1 MPLKSFIREYL
12 LGLGAA
18 AAGFA
23 EAAPVEARC
32 TDAFRA
38 WLRDGRHGPLG
49 YMERH
54 SELRTDPRGLLEGA
68 KTVVSV
74 AWPYL
79 PERLRDPALPFIA
92 RYAYCADYH
101 KVIRRLL
108 KPLLREL
115 AGQGIRTRLCVDS
128 APVHE
133 RYWAVRAGIG
143 FRGRNGCLI
152 VPGAGSWVFLSE
164 ILLDAEIA
172 PDAPCTAS
180 CDACDACLRACPTG
194 ALTPDG
200 TLDCRRCLS
209 ARTIEAP
216 VLPVSSN
223 AVSSNAVG
231 TLPEAPPATDG
242 NYKYLLTK
250 GALPEALLLRRQ
262 NFRPLAGCDRCQE
275 VCPHN
280 RGVAPTRI
288 PAFATLPQILT
299 LDEAELRA
307 HTPDTFAARYAGTS
321 LQRPGLNRLLTNL
334 QQIF

>member
-23 EAAPVEARC
+23 EAATVEARC

-92 RYAYCADYH
+92 RYAYCSDYH

-108 KPLLREL
+108 KPLLCEL

-133 RYWAVRAGIG
+133 RYWAMRAGIG

-180 CDACDACLRACPTG
+180 CADCGACLRACPTG

-216 VLPVSSN
+216 MP
-223 AVSSNAVG
+223 AVSSTAVG
-231 TLPEAPPATDG
+231 ALQEAP
-242 NYKYLLTK
+242 
-250 GALPEALLLRRQ
+250 LLRRQ

-280 RGVAPTRI
+280 RAVAPTHI

>member
-1 MPLKSFIREYL
+1 MPLKSFIRKHL
-12 LGLGAA
+12 LELGAA
-18 AAGFA
+18 AVGFA
-23 EAAPVEARC
+23 EAATVEAQC
-32 TDAFRA
+32 TAAFRA
-38 WLRDGRHGPLG
+38 WLRAGRHGPLG

-54 SELRTDPRGLLEGA
+54 GELRTDPHGLLEGA

-92 RYAYCADYH
+92 RYAYCSDYH

-133 RYWAVRAGIG
+133 RYWAMRAGIG

-180 CDACDACLRACPTG
+180 CADCGACLRACPTG
-194 ALTPDG
+194 ALAPDG

-216 VLPVSSN
+216 VPAN
-223 AVSSNAVG
+223 AA
-231 TLPEAPPATDG
+231 
-242 NYKYLLTK
+242 
-250 GALPEALLLRRQ
+250 GALSEARMPLTEY
-262 NFRPLAGCDRCQE
+262 PLAGCDRCQE

-321 LQRPGLNRLLTNL
+321 LQRPGLHRLLTNL
-334 QQIF
+334 ISDTY